1 MWAREQMLSAGNL
14 CRTLAQAF
22 PSSAFFVSF
31 RFYFVSFVV
40 IFGFL
45 LSTPKKE
52 ACWSSFQ
59 HACQS

>member
-1 MWAREQMLSAGNL
+1 MLSAGNL

-45 LSTPKKE
+45 LNMQKK
-52 ACWSSFQ
+52 ACWSFPQ
-59 HACQS
+59 HACEV